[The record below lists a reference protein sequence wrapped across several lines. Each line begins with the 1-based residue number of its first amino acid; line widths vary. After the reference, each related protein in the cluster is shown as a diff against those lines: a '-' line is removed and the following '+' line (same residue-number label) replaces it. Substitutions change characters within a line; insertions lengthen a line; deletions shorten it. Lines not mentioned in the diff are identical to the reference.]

1 MSPENQSRS
10 NFFQHWKA
18 TSKFSRKDYTG
29 EYDLNLIPC
38 SVQPT
43 QGYES
48 PAEVPPEEGALMPGQ
63 PANRKPDKTEKKDP
77 PCSAQ
82 EPKVTIV
89 VSLEKSF
96 YRIFASIYY
105 FLVQT
110 FKIKIAFQQS
120 NRPVPVVYSLN
131 TFFHITNSKQIFLT
145 EPKEQNIEEIDYK
158 GTFAKGS
165 RIYARVLWEPKQD
178 LKVSPYSI

>member
-1 MSPENQSRS
+1 M
-10 NFFQHWKA
+10 
-18 TSKFSRKDYTG
+18 
-29 EYDLNLIPC
+29 NLIPC

-89 VSLEKSF
+89 VLSLFIES
-96 YRIFASIYY
+96 FASIYY

-178 LKVSPYSI
+178 LKVSPCPMSPVRSKMTVTDPN